1 MIDSLATE
9 IHAENVAAGWWDEFP
24 YKPDRTKT
32 AIMLVV
38 TELAEAAEGV
48 RKDLMDDKLPQHKM
62 LHVELADAAI
72 RLLDLAGGL
81 DVTIEHTD
89 GQFAYEVKKQAAR
102 QARMRNDLERLYKCV
117 DAVMAYSSSVISIRE
132 GLTEVFAMARLHD
145 VNLFKIIAEKRA
157 FNRHRAD
164 HKREN
169 RAKPGGKKY

>member
-1 MIDSLATE
+1 MINSLATE

-24 YKPDRTKT
+24 HKPDRTKT

-81 DVTIEHTD
+81 GITVEHVDGRFAHDV
-89 GQFAYEVKKQAAR
+89 EVRAGCH
-102 QARMRNDLERLYKCV
+102 ARMRNDLERLHECV
-117 DAVMAYSSSVISIRE
+117 DAVMDFDASSAVYD
-132 GLTEVFAMARLHD
+132 GLAEIFALARLYD
-145 VNLFKIIAEKRA
+145 VDLFKIIDEKRA